1 VVECL
6 SDKCE
11 ALNSNP
17 SVAKIKEKI
26 ARKVS
31 IFKNQILYFEISV
44 LQNSIHKENNNV
56 FVTNIHIVTDGI
68 LHDVGTKSP
77 FQFSP
82 LWWKCEP

>member
-26 ARKVS
+26 ARKFS
-31 IFKNQILYFEISV
+31 IFENQILYFEY
-44 LQNSIHKENNNV
+44 LCFKKV
-56 FVTNIHIVTDGI
+56 FTRKMTMY
-68 LHDVGTKSP
+68 L
-77 FQFSP
+77 
-82 LWWKCEP
+82 